1 VAERS
6 LESRQYGTS
15 GTDRVVTTLMRDGN
29 LLYAIAV
36 APRDDYRGY
45 QNAFARAVISIHL
58 TQTTR

>member
-1 VAERS
+1 
-6 LESRQYGTS
+6 
-15 GTDRVVTTLMRDGN
+15 MRDGN